1 MIARDHLDNAR
12 LMLTETKKVRKI
24 VSDKVS
30 IGLSEK
36 FEINYW
42 NSLVASSKA
51 AVAQAEQNYRKTMRK
66 FLRDINSDGIV
77 TMQEKVVL
85 SDILP
90 VINTKEAITKR
101 VDYTNALRDLDN
113 AKLTLEIHE
122 NNALPS
128 LKGSLAVSS
137 MDYNYES
144 AGEAYTNIR
153 SGKFR

>member
-51 AVAQAEQNYRKTMRK
+51 AVAQAEQNYRNTMRK

-90 VINTKEAITKR
+90 VINTEEAIKKAMTKR

-128 LKGSLAVSS
+128 LKGSLR
-137 MDYNYES
+137 
-144 AGEAYTNIR
+144 GFIH
-153 SGKFR
+153 GL